1 MKRVLIVG
9 HQGQDGRILSES
21 LRSQGHYVFGVGR
34 GDMDLTDPQAVADL
48 LENEKPDEIYYL
60 AAYHH
65 SSEERSESSDA
76 ELFRNSF
83 DVHVLGVVAFLNGMQ
98 RVLPGGRLFYAASS
112 HVFGNVDEYPQNE
125 LTPFRPVNIY
135 GISKCAGIEACRYYR
150 RMHGV
155 HASCGILYNHE
166 SGYRSEKFVS
176 KKIVNGA
183 RAILLGKSTGLSL
196 GNLDAR
202 IDWGYALDYVESM
215 QAIVAEELPDDYI
228 IATGITHSVKEFVEA
243 VFSRLGLNW
252 EEYVT
257 VDKGLI
263 TKNEKQGVLVGD
275 FSKLHKRTG
284 WEPKIGFSEMIRLM
298 LEHNENEI

>member
-9 HQGQDGRILSES
+9 HKGQDGRILSEL
-21 LRSQGHYVFGVGR
+21 LRRQGHYVLGVGR
-34 GDMDLTDPQAVADL
+34 GDMDLTDSLAVADF
-48 LENEKPDEIYYL
+48 LEKEKPDEIYYL

-65 SSEERSESSDA
+65 SSEDRRVSSEA

-98 RVLPGGRLFYAASS
+98 QVLRGGKLFYAASS
-112 HVFGNVDEYPQNE
+112 HVFGDVNEFPQNE

-135 GISKCAGIEACRYYR
+135 GISKSAGIEACRYYR

-183 RAILLGKSTGLSL
+183 LAILLGKRTSLPL

-202 IDWGYALDYVESM
+202 IDWGYAPDYVEAM
-215 QAIVAEELPDDYI
+215 QAIIAEELPDDYI
-228 IATGITHSVKEFVEA
+228 IATGITHSVREF
-243 VFSRLGLNW
+243 
-252 EEYVT
+252 
-257 VDKGLI
+257 
-263 TKNEKQGVLVGD
+263 VGD
-275 FSKLHKRTG
+275 FNKLNKRTG
-284 WEPKIGFSEMIRLM
+284 WEPKTGFSQMIHLM
-298 LEHNENEI
+298 LEQHKNEN